1 MALELYKKGQGT
13 TARAS
18 AYAIGILLIGFG
30 AIRLFAAVNRPGE
43 GVLVPDLPILGA
55 LTITKVVAFAVG
67 IAGILGL
74 HAVLNRPKSV
84 DLLIETEA
92 EMRRVSW
99 PTMKQVW
106 NATLVVAF
114 VTLVLAVTMWGLDL
128 IIRKILLLVF

>member
-18 AYAIGILLIGFG
+18 AYLIGTLLIGFG
-30 AIRLFAAVNRPGE
+30 AVRLFAAVNVPGQ
-43 GVLVPDLPILGA
+43 GVLTSDLPVIGA
-55 LTITKVVAFAVG
+55 LTITKVVAFFIGA
-67 IAGILGL
+67 AGVLGL
-74 HAVLNRPKSV
+74 HYVLNRPKSV

-114 VTLVLAVTMWGLDL
+114 VTLLLAVTMSGLDL
-128 IIRKILLLVF
+128 VIRQVLHLIF